1 VGNSVLD
8 FQSLESLELINDSL
22 GSNSL
27 KITGYPNLRT
37 ISLSISSELESLDLS
52 DNIELVHLDIG
63 QAEKLTSID
72 LSTNRRLR
80 ELAIHSRLLS
90 TLDVSMCDRLESL
103 SISSE
108 CLASLDLSSNKK
120 LLNLNVNGAKL
131 SSLDLTN
138 NSLLTELHCRNNQ
151 LKSLDLANNTK
162 LETLDCSGNQL
173 TALDLAH
180 NMNLLNLYCGHN
192 QLTALDVSNHYLS
205 KLYCEYNPIEA
216 KSFKFYSGPL
226 REFSCSGIKLK
237 HLDLTGDGI
246 RIGAADL
253 EILKCDSCELE
264 SINLYSHGTKL
275 KYIYCHNN
283 RLGENAMQSIID
295 NLSSKIDHEI
305 YIIDNYSSPNG
316 KDGNTI
322 TEEQI
327 IAFQN
332 KRSILY
338 YKDVDG
344 EWYRL
349 KPSDPNAIKQ
359 MEAEKDAD
367 KCVEGIFNLSGQRLS
382 TPQKG
387 LNIVNGKK
395 ILIK

>member
-1 VGNSVLD
+1 
-8 FQSLESLELINDSL
+8 
-22 GSNSL
+22 
-27 KITGYPNLRT
+27 
-37 ISLSISSELESLDLS
+37 
-52 DNIELVHLDIG
+52 
-63 QAEKLTSID
+63 
-72 LSTNRRLR
+72 
-80 ELAIHSRLLS
+80 
-90 TLDVSMCDRLESL
+90 
-103 SISSE
+103 
-108 CLASLDLSSNKK
+108 
-120 LLNLNVNGAKL
+120 
-131 SSLDLTN
+131 
-138 NSLLTELHCRNNQ
+138 
-151 LKSLDLANNTK
+151 
-162 LETLDCSGNQL
+162 
-173 TALDLAH
+173 
-180 NMNLLNLYCGHN
+180 
-192 QLTALDVSNHYLS
+192 
-205 KLYCEYNPIEA
+205 
-216 KSFKFYSGPL
+216 
-226 REFSCSGIKLK
+226 
-237 HLDLTGDGI
+237 
-246 RIGAADL
+246 
-253 EILKCDSCELE
+253 
-264 SINLYSHGTKL
+264 
-275 KYIYCHNN
+275 
-283 RLGENAMQSIID
+283 MQSIID